1 MRVPPHP
8 HIGLQT
14 VTWLMEGNVLHRD
27 SLGSEQ
33 MIRPGQL
40 NLMTAGRGIAH
51 AEESPSEH
59 DPRLHG
65 VQLWLALPEAHRQ
78 TAPDFEHHADLPVAG
93 FGGLKATVFA
103 GALGGVRSPARVFW
117 PVVGAE
123 IAAAADGTGTVP
135 LAPGHEHVIF
145 AGSGAA
151 SAGGTSLAPGALLYL
166 GTGREAVT
174 ISARA
179 GARLF
184 LLGGEPLAE
193 TLLMWWNFVAR
204 TPEEISAA
212 ARDWAQGDRFGTV
225 NGYRGAPLAAPPLD
239 AVRLRRGITRDRD
252 RS

>member
-1 MRVPPHP
+1 
-8 HIGLQT
+8 
-14 VTWLMEGNVLHRD
+14 
-27 SLGSEQ
+27 
-33 MIRPGQL
+33 
-40 NLMTAGRGIAH
+40 
-51 AEESPSEH
+51 
-59 DPRLHG
+59 
-65 VQLWLALPEAHRQ
+65 
-78 TAPDFEHHADLPVAG
+78 
-93 FGGLKATVFA
+93 VFA

-123 IAAAADGTGTVP
+123 IAAVADGTGTVP